1 MFIIRQAT
9 IDDMGELLKLSRLVH
24 SFNLPQ
30 DKDALAAKIARSRR
44 SFSGQSASEREREFV
59 FVLEDTE
66 SRSVIG
72 TSSVYSCIS
81 WPGHPHLFFRVR
93 KREHYSDDLGTGQ
106 VHVTIQ
112 LDTDE
117 SGPSEVG
124 GLILAPGYRR
134 HPGRLGWMLS
144 MVRFH
149 FMGLHKRDFKQRILA
164 EMMGAL
170 TPDSRSSLWD
180 YLGRRFINLSYT
192 EADTFNQRSKEF
204 ITSLFPR
211 TEIYLSLLPPE
222 ARRLVGTVGDETQ
235 PALRMLER
243 IGFVN
248 RDHVDPFDGG
258 PYLEAH
264 RDEIPVV
271 RSTFARKLLAARPKG
286 RSLHAIV
293 SAHGTHGFKATRSR
307 IMLSGDGVWIPGDV
321 ASALSAKPGER
332 IGVTLVDSQGN
343 AIDAPG
349 VGAGGKKSKRGTVA
363 RPRAVRGSA
372 TPMSAARARRAGRR
386 R

>member
-44 SFSGQSASEREREFV
+44 SFSGQAASEREREFV

-134 HPGRLGWMLS
+134 HPERLGWMLS

-149 FMGLHKRDFKQRILA
+149 FMGLHRRDFKQRILA

-211 TEIYLSLLPPE
+211 TEIYISLLPPE

-243 IGFVN
+243 NGFVN

-258 PYLEAH
+258 PYLEAQ

-271 RSTFARKLLAARPKG
+271 RRTFARKLLAARPKG
-286 RSLHAIV
+286 RSLQAIV

-307 IMLSGDGVWIPGDV
+307 IMLSGEGVWVPGDV
-321 ASALSAKPGER
+321 TAALSAKAGDR
-332 IGVTLVDSQGN
+332 IGVTLIDSHGN
-343 AIDAPG
+343 AVDAPG
-349 VGAGGKKSKRGTVA
+349 AGVAGKKSKRGAVA
-363 RPRAVRGSA
+363 RPRAARGSA
-372 TPMSAARARRAGRR
+372 TPMSATRERRVGRR

>member
-44 SFSGQSASEREREFV
+44 SFAGQAASEREREFV
-59 FVLEDTE
+59 FVLEDAE
-66 SRSVIG
+66 SRTVVG

-117 SGPSEVG
+117 TGPSEVG

-134 HPGRLGWMLS
+134 HPERLGWMLS

-149 FMGLHKRDFKQRILA
+149 FMGLHRRDFKQRILA

-258 PYLEAH
+258 PYLEAQ

-271 RSTFARKLLAARPKG
+271 RNTFVRKLVTARPKG

-307 IMLSGDGVWIPGDV
+307 VMLAADGVWMPSDTATTI
-321 ASALSAKPGER
+321 SAKAGDR
-332 IGVTLVDSQGN
+332 IGVTLIDSHGN
-343 AIDAPG
+343 AVDAPG
-349 VGAGGKKSKRGTVA
+349 ARGAAKRGTRGAVTLPRPA
-363 RPRAVRGSA
+363 RGPA
-372 TPMSAARARRAGRR
+372 TPMSASRNRRSGRR

>member
-1 MFIIRQAT
+1 MFVIRQAT

-44 SFSGQSASEREREFV
+44 SFAGQSASEREREFV
-59 FVLEDTE
+59 FVLEDTDT
-66 SRSVIG
+66 RSVVG

-81 WPGHPHLFFRVR
+81 WPGHPHLFFQVR
-93 KREHYSDDLGTGQ
+93 KREHYSKDLGTGQ

-117 SGPSEVG
+117 TGPSEVG

-134 HPGRLGWMLS
+134 HPERLGWMLS

-149 FMGLHKRDFKQRILA
+149 FIGLHRRHFKQRILA

-222 ARRLVGTVGDETQ
+222 ARRLVGTVGDETL

-243 IGFVN
+243 LGFSGKGS
-248 RDHVDPFDGG
+248 VDPFDGG
-258 PYLEAH
+258 PYLEAQ

-271 RSTFARKLLAARPKG
+271 RATVARKLQAARPKG
-286 RSLHAIV
+286 RAVPAIV
-293 SAHGTHGFKATRSR
+293 SAHGTQGFRAARSR
-307 IMLSGDGVWIPGDV
+307 AVLGADGVWLPPETVEALGAKSGD
-321 ASALSAKPGER
+321 R
-332 IGVTLVDSQGN
+332 IGVTAVDSEGN
-343 AIDAPG
+343 AVESA
-349 VGAGGKKSKRGTVA
+349 GAA
-363 RPRAVRGSA
+363 RPAGKGGRAARRPRPTGVASRVHAS
-372 TPMSAARARRAGRR
+372 SAAGRRARRR
-386 R
+386 

>member
-30 DKDALAAKIARSRR
+30 DKDALSAKIARSRR
-44 SFSGQSASEREREFV
+44 SFAGQSASEREREFV
-59 FVLEDTE
+59 FVLQDTDT
-66 SRSVIG
+66 RNVIG

-81 WPGHPHLFFRVR
+81 WPGHPHLFFRMR
-93 KREHYSDDLGTGQ
+93 KREHYSKDLGTGQ

-117 SGPSEVG
+117 TGPSEVG

-134 HPGRLGWMLS
+134 HPERLGWMLS

-149 FMGLHKRDFKQRILA
+149 FIGLHRRDFKQRILA

-222 ARRLVGTVGDETQ
+222 ARRLVGTVGDETV

-243 IGFVN
+243 LGFVN
-248 RDHVDPFDGG
+248 KDHVDPFDGG
-258 PYLEAH
+258 PYLEAQ
-264 RDEIPVV
+264 RDEIPFV
-271 RSTFARKLLAARPKG
+271 RATFVRKLLPARPKG
-286 RSLHAIV
+286 RSVPAIV
-293 SAHGTHGFKATRSR
+293 SAHGTQGFRATRSKA
-307 IMLSGDGVWIPGDV
+307 MLTADGIWLPSDTAAALAAAPGD
-321 ASALSAKPGER
+321 R
-332 IGVTLVDSQGN
+332 IGVTLLDAHGN
-343 AIDAPG
+343 AADPPG
-349 VGAGGKKSKRGTVA
+349 ARRSGKPAKSATAA
-363 RPRAVRGSA
+363 RPRPAHGAA
-372 TPMSAARARRAGRR
+372 TPLRTSRTRRAGRR

>member
-44 SFSGQSASEREREFV
+44 SFAGQAASEREREFV
-59 FVLEDTE
+59 FVLEDAE
-66 SRSVIG
+66 SRTVVG

-117 SGPSEVG
+117 TGPSEVG

-134 HPGRLGWMLS
+134 HPERLGWMLS

-149 FMGLHKRDFKQRILA
+149 FMGLHRRDFKQRILA

-258 PYLEAH
+258 PYLEAQ

-271 RSTFARKLLAARPKG
+271 RSTFVRKLVAVRPKG
-286 RSLHAIV
+286 RSQHAIV

-307 IMLSGDGVWIPGDV
+307 VMVSADGVWMPADTV
-321 ASALSAKPGER
+321 NALSAKAGER
-332 IGVTLVDSQGN
+332 IGITLIDSHGN
-343 AIDAPG
+343 ALDAPG
-349 VGAGGKKSKRGTVA
+349 ARGAAKPGARGTVTTP
-363 RPRAVRGSA
+363 RPARGSA
-372 TPMSAARARRAGRR
+372 TPRSAARTRRAGRR

>member
-44 SFSGQSASEREREFV
+44 SFAGQSASEREREFV

-93 KREHYSDDLGTGQ
+93 KREHYSKDLGTGQ

-134 HPGRLGWMLS
+134 HPERLGWMLS

-149 FMGLHKRDFKQRILA
+149 FMGLHRRDFKQRILA

-243 IGFVN
+243 NGFVN

-258 PYLEAH
+258 PYLEAQ

-286 RSLHAIV
+286 RGLHAIV
-293 SAHGTHGFKATRSR
+293 SAHGTQGFKATRSR
-307 IMLSGDGVWIPGDV
+307 IMLSGDGVWLPSDTV
-321 ASALSAKPGER
+321 AVLSAKVGER
-332 IGVTLVDSQGN
+332 IGVTLIDAQGN
-343 AIDAPG
+343 AVDAPG
-349 VGAGGKKSKRGTVA
+349 ARGAAKSSKRGAVA
-363 RPRAVRGSA
+363 RPRPARGSA
-372 TPMSAARARRAGRR
+372 TPMSAAPARRAGRR

>member
-44 SFSGQSASEREREFV
+44 SFAGQAASEREREFV

-81 WPGHPHLFFRVR
+81 WPGHPHLFFRMR
-93 KREHYSDDLGTGQ
+93 KREHYSKDLGTGQ
-106 VHVTIQ
+106 LHVTIQ

-134 HPGRLGWMLS
+134 HPERLGWMLS

-149 FMGLHKRDFKQRILA
+149 FIGLHRRDFKQRILA

-258 PYLEAH
+258 PYLEAQ
-264 RDEIPVV
+264 RDDIPVV
-271 RSTFARKLLAARPKG
+271 RSTFARNLVSARPKG

-307 IMLSGDGVWIPGDV
+307 VMLSQDGVWLPSETVG
-321 ASALSAKPGER
+321 ALSAKVGDR
-332 IGVTLVDSQGN
+332 VGITL
-343 AIDAPG
+343 IDAHGQAVDAPAAR
-349 VGAGGKKSKRGTVA
+349 GAAKSGKRGAAT
-363 RPRAVRGSA
+363 RPRPGGGPSA
-372 TPMSAARARRAGRR
+372 PMSAAPARRAGRR

>member
-44 SFSGQSASEREREFV
+44 SFAGQAASEREREFV
-59 FVLEDTE
+59 FVLEDAE
-66 SRSVIG
+66 SRTVVG

-117 SGPSEVG
+117 TGPSEVG

-134 HPGRLGWMLS
+134 HPERLGWMLS

-149 FMGLHKRDFKQRILA
+149 FMGLHRRDFKQRILA

-258 PYLEAH
+258 PYLEAQ

-271 RSTFARKLLAARPKG
+271 RSTFVRKLVAVRPKG
-286 RSLHAIV
+286 RSQHAIV

-307 IMLSGDGVWIPGDV
+307 VMVSADGVWMPADTV
-321 ASALSAKPGER
+321 NVLSAKAGER
-332 IGVTLVDSQGN
+332 IGITLIDSHGN
-343 AIDAPG
+343 ALDAPG
-349 VGAGGKKSKRGTVA
+349 ARGAAKPGARGTVTLP
-363 RPRAVRGSA
+363 RPARGSA
-372 TPMSAARARRAGRR
+372 TPRSAARTRRAGRR

>member
-30 DKDALAAKIARSRR
+30 DKDALAAKIGRSRR
-44 SFSGQSASEREREFV
+44 SFSGQAASEREREFV

-93 KREHYSDDLGTGQ
+93 KREHYSKDLGTGQ
-106 VHVTIQ
+106 LHVTIQ

-134 HPGRLGWMLS
+134 HPERLGWMLS

-149 FMGLHKRDFKQRILA
+149 FIGLHKRDFKQRILA

-243 IGFVN
+243 NGFVN

-258 PYLEAH
+258 PYLEAQ

-271 RSTFARKLLAARPKG
+271 RSTFARKLIAARPKG
-286 RSLHAIV
+286 RSLQAIV
-293 SAHGTHGFKATRSR
+293 SAHGTQGFKATRSKV
-307 IMLSGDGVWIPGDV
+307 LLTGEGAWIPSDTV
-321 ASALSAKPGER
+321 AALSAKVGER
-332 IGVTLVDSQGN
+332 IGVTLIDSHGN
-343 AIDAPG
+343 AVDAPG
-349 VGAGGKKSKRGTVA
+349 A
-363 RPRAVRGSA
+363 RGSA
-372 TPMSAARARRAGRR
+372 KSGKRSAASRPRPARGTTTPMSAAPARRAGRR

>member
-44 SFSGQSASEREREFV
+44 SFAGQAASEREREFV

-93 KREHYSDDLGTGQ
+93 KREHYSKDLGTGQ

-134 HPGRLGWMLS
+134 HPERLGWMLS

-149 FMGLHKRDFKQRILA
+149 FMGLHRRDFKQRVLA

-258 PYLEAH
+258 PYLEAQ

-271 RSTFARKLLAARPKG
+271 RSTFARKLMSSRPKG
-286 RSLHAIV
+286 RSLQAIV
-293 SAHGTHGFKATRSR
+293 SAHGTQGFKATRSR
-307 IMLSGDGVWIPGDV
+307 VMLSGEGVWLPADTLAV
-321 ASALSAKPGER
+321 LSAKVGER
-332 IGVTLVDSQGN
+332 VGITLIDTHGN
-343 AIDAPG
+343 AVDAPG
-349 VGAGGKKSKRGTVA
+349 ARGTAKSSKRGAVA
-363 RPRAVRGSA
+363 RPRPARGSA
-372 TPMSAARARRAGRR
+372 TPMSAAPARRAGRR

>member
-44 SFSGQSASEREREFV
+44 SFAGQAASEREREFV

-134 HPGRLGWMLS
+134 HPERLGWMLS

-258 PYLEAH
+258 PYLEAQ

-271 RSTFARKLLAARPKG
+271 RSTFARKLVAARPKG

-293 SAHGTHGFKATRSR
+293 SAHGNQGFKATRSR
-307 IMLSGDGVWIPGDV
+307 VMLAGDGVWMPSDAV
-321 ASALSAKPGER
+321 AVLSAKVGER
-332 IGVTLVDSQGN
+332 IGVTLIDAQGN
-343 AIDAPG
+343 AVDPASPARVAKG
-349 VGAGGKKSKRGTVA
+349 RRGGAAA
-363 RPRAVRGSA
+363 RPRPARGSA
-372 TPMSAARARRAGRR
+372 TPMGAAPVRRSGRR

>member
-44 SFSGQSASEREREFV
+44 SFAGQSASEREREFV
-59 FVLEDTE
+59 FVLEDAE
-66 SRSVIG
+66 SRTVVG

-117 SGPSEVG
+117 TGPSEVG

-134 HPGRLGWMLS
+134 HPDRLGWMLS

-149 FMGLHKRDFKQRILA
+149 FMGLHRRDFKQRILA

-258 PYLEAH
+258 PYLEAQ

-271 RSTFARKLLAARPKG
+271 RSTFARKLLGARPKG
-286 RSLHAIV
+286 RSLQAIV
-293 SAHGTHGFKATRSR
+293 SAHGTQGFKATRSKV
-307 IMLSGDGVWIPGDV
+307 MLSGEGVWLPSDTV
-321 ASALSAKPGER
+321 AALSAKAGER
-332 IGVTLVDSQGN
+332 IGVTLIDSHGN
-343 AIDAPG
+343 AVDAPG
-349 VGAGGKKSKRGTVA
+349 SRGAAKPGKRGA
-363 RPRAVRGSA
+363 ASRPRPARGAA
-372 TPMSAARARRAGRR
+372 TPMSAAPARRAGRR

>member
-44 SFSGQSASEREREFV
+44 SFSGQAASEREREFV

-134 HPGRLGWMLS
+134 HPERLGWMLS

-149 FMGLHKRDFKQRILA
+149 FMGLHRRDFKQRILA

-211 TEIYLSLLPPE
+211 TEIYISLLPPE

-243 IGFVN
+243 NGFVN

-258 PYLEAH
+258 PYLEAQ

-271 RSTFARKLLAARPKG
+271 QRTFARKLLAARPKG
-286 RSLHAIV
+286 RSLQAIV

-307 IMLSGDGVWIPGDV
+307 IMLSGEGVWVPGDV
-321 ASALSAKPGER
+321 TAALSAKAGDR
-332 IGVTLVDSQGN
+332 IGVTLIDSHGN
-343 AIDAPG
+343 AVDAPG
-349 VGAGGKKSKRGTVA
+349 AGVAGKKSKRGAVA
-363 RPRAVRGSA
+363 RPRAARGSA
-372 TPMSAARARRAGRR
+372 TPMSATRERRVGRR